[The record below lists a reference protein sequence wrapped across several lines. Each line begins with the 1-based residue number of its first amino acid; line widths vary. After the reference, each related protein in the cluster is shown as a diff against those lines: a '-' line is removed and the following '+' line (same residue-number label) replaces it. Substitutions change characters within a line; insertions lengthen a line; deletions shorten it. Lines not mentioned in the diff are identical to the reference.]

1 MKKTNNNTTKAT
13 KTTKANKSTG
23 AKAKAANTVAA
34 RPAKVTRPRKTNKA
48 GLPQCFLN
56 EGENSTW
63 LATGGVAV
71 EKRLPYVPAKYEKAL
86 KESGIPYRYA
96 YIPDKYKKGEQF
108 AVCEYWNPECPMQE
122 KNLPVYIKSENSDDT
137 YLLTGDYVTREVVSG
152 KVAHMA
158 NKLESVVKYA
168 CAKADLDG
176 KIATVVRRSKNSPQE
191 VNLES
196 ADGKSI
202 KILQAYK
209 DNGDP
214 TGVCGMFDMNE
225 VAKVHYIEMHVPE
238 DLAGTV
244 IGKGG
249 QNKKYWDEMLGG
261 KNVVIVAE

>member
-1 MKKTNNNTTKAT
+1 MKKTNNNITKA
-13 KTTKANKSTG
+13 TG

-34 RPAKVTRPRKTNKA
+34 RMAKVTRPRTTNKA
-48 GLPQCFLN
+48 NLPQCFLN
-56 EGENSTW
+56 EGENFTW

-71 EKRLPYVPAKYEKAL
+71 ENRLPYVASKYEGAL
-86 KESGIPYRYA
+86 KENGIPYRYA
-96 YIPDKYKKGEQF
+96 YIPDKYNEGEQF

-122 KNLPVYIKSENSDDT
+122 KILPVYIESKNCDDM
-137 YLLTGDYVTREVVSG
+137 YLFTGEYVTRQVVSG

-158 NKLESVVKYA
+158 NKIESVVKYA

-176 KIATVVRRSKNSPQE
+176 KIATVVRRSKKSPQE

-196 ADGKSI
+196 ADGGSI

-209 DNGDP
+209 ENGEP

-225 VAKVHYIEMHVPE
+225 VARVHYIEMHVPKN
-238 DLAGTV
+238 LAGAV

-249 QNKKYWDEMLGG
+249 QNKKFWDELLGG

>member
-13 KTTKANKSTG
+13 KATKATG

-34 RPAKVTRPRKTNKA
+34 RSANVTRPRITDKA

-71 EKRLPYVPAKYEKAL
+71 EKRLPYVAAKYEDAL
-86 KESGIPYRYA
+86 KKNGIPYRYA
-96 YIPDKYKKGEQF
+96 YIPDKYKEGERF
-108 AVCEYWNPECPMQE
+108 AICEYWNPECPMQE
-122 KNLPVYIKSENSDDT
+122 KTLPVYIKSENSGDM
-137 YLLTGDYVTREVVSG
+137 YVFTGDYVTRQVVSG
-152 KVAHMA
+152 KVAHLA
-158 NKLESVVKYA
+158 RKIDSVVKYA

-176 KIATVVRRSKNSPQE
+176 KIATVVRRSENSPQE

-196 ADGKSI
+196 ADGGSI

-209 DNGDP
+209 ENGEP

-225 VAKVHYIEMHVPE
+225 VAKVHYIEMHVPKN
-238 DLAGTV
+238 LAGAV

-249 QNKKYWDEMLGG
+249 QNKKFWDELLGG